1 MIIVFLE
8 PSTGKSSEW
17 ISTGKGT
24 PPAASTSSQK
34 PDSPSKGGVVFDELA
49 GVGVADKADPE
60 GDNKTSSELG
70 ATGVSRETYIQVR
83 VRSHYRIGFTAL
95 WRMWC
100 IIKTIMIML

>member
-1 MIIVFLE
+1 MQIGKLQLIIIFLE

-24 PPAASTSSQK
+24 SPAASTSSQK
-34 PDSPSKGGVVFDELA
+34 PDSPAKGGVVFDELA

-83 VRSHYRIGFTAL
+83 SRRHYRI
-95 WRMWC
+95 
-100 IIKTIMIML
+100 